1 MAQIPEVAWRGRTF
15 EKAPTPSS
23 VSQSAD
29 LAAEIFEGARGG
41 STAPCESV
49 FQSQGTCGFPQPLQC
64 RPRAGNFPPTMSQIM
79 HQGSQRGI
87 AQWPERLASRSERLG
102 RCALRSPCA
111 CVFAPPRS
119 GFGGAFVLNGS
130 KPPAKPRAFG
140 RQREGTKR
148 PTRVVEK
155 KQIWNFAHNAE
166 QIRCSIVVSI
176 SACHAEDPGSIP
188 AGGV

>member
-1 MAQIPEVAWRGRTF
+1 MAQIPEVAWRGRAF
-15 EKAPTPSS
+15 QKAPTPSS
-23 VSQSAD
+23 VSRSTD

-49 FQSQGTCGFPQPLQC
+49 FQSQGTCGFPRPLQC

-119 GFGGAFVLNGS
+119 GA
-130 KPPAKPRAFG
+130 
-140 RQREGTKR
+140 
-148 PTRVVEK
+148 RVFLQVC
-155 KQIWNFAHNAE
+155 
-166 QIRCSIVVSI
+166 RCRLRFW
-176 SACHAEDPGSIP
+176 
-188 AGGV
+188 GGVCLEWLETTSKTPRLWKAARRHQKANARCREKANLEFFSQC